1 APRRYEARALLL
13 QPDGRLVAA
22 GCQEA
27 RRSRLVRLNGDDV
40 ADTTPPLIDIVA
52 PASTSYPLNA
62 TVVTNYSC
70 VDDVSLASC
79 VGPVPSGSL
88 VDTSSVGA
96 KTFQVN
102 ASDSAGN
109 LASRTVAYSVE
120 FRVCLLYDPTRAGK
134 RGSTLPI
141 KIQLC
146 DANDSNRSTAEVVVT
161 ATDIQRIS
169 DATTSELAD
178 PGNANPDSNFRFAP
192 TLGGTGG
199 YIYNLKTQGLST
211 GTYALRFRAGSDP
224 TTHQVQ

>member
-1 APRRYEARALLL
+1 
-13 QPDGRLVAA
+13 DGGFETPHVGDPPSFHR
-22 GCQEA
+22 
-27 RRSRLVRLNGDDV
+27 VRGESDV
-40 ADTTPPLIDIVA
+40 APGEDG
-52 PASTSYPLNA
+52 SGNA
-62 TVVTNYSC
+62 R
-70 VDDVSLASC
+70 DD
-79 VGPVPSGSL
+79 
-88 VDTSSVGA
+88 
-96 KTFQVN
+96 Q
-102 ASDSAGN
+102 
-109 LASRTVAYSVE
+109 
-120 FRVCLLYDPTRAGK
+120 YDPTGAGK

-161 ATDIQRIS
+161 AIDIQRIS